1 MLPVGSGCHAP
12 IALVIL
18 HEHTHGDSL
27 AALVLERDI
36 EKFARI
42 LKVRVHC
49 RRQFGE
55 LGLDCNVDGKVD
67 SGVVDNNI
75 VIVPLTAVIHEQD
88 NHFTLSVIAYLC
100 VVGIGGVIYKRTSCY
115 LCHILHVLVTLEL
128 GYDIVRHNAL
138 RGHEAILAECD
149 VTVVQYSIGRI
160 LLLAQL
166 VDEEVIDELTCNR
179 QAGIVEC
186 RFGPRETRVE
196 CREIGCIET
205 VVLDKAG
212 TAAIAVV
219 YICYI
224 VE

>member
-1 MLPVGSGCHAP
+1 MRC
-12 IALVIL
+12 
-18 HEHTHGDSL
+18 
-27 AALVLERDI
+27 
-36 EKFARI
+36 
-42 LKVRVHC
+42 
-49 RRQFGE
+49 
-55 LGLDCNVDGKVD
+55 
-67 SGVVDNNI
+67 
-75 VIVPLTAVIHEQD
+75 
-88 NHFTLSVIAYLC
+88 
-100 VVGIGGVIYKRTSCY
+100 
-115 LCHILHVLVTLEL
+115 
-128 GYDIVRHNAL
+128 
-138 RGHEAILAECD
+138 HEAILAECD

-205 VVLDKAG
+205 VVLDKVG